1 MSILAAPNTAYTPAD
16 LLLLRDGDNYE
27 LVNGQLV
34 ERHMGFNAGRIGAR
48 IIGLLDPFVLQNR
61 LGTVVNADSGYQC
74 FPGTAG
80 KVRRADLSFISAS
93 RLPTEAET
101 EGHCRIHPDLVVEV
115 VSPNDEF
122 EDVVEKVEEW
132 LGAGV
137 RLAWLVSPRT
147 RTIWVFRRDGSGI
160 LLREKDELTGEDVLP
175 GFRCAIREIFLPP
188 PGADTPS

>member
-34 ERHMGFNAGRIGAR
+34 ERHMGMRSGRIAGRIG
-48 IIGLLDPFVLQNR
+48 LL
-61 LGTVVNADSGYQC
+61 LGNHCETSKAGAYYPADVSYQC
-74 FPGTAG
+74 FSDVPA
-80 KVRRADLSFISAS
+80 KVRRPDVSFLAAGRIA
-93 RLPTEAET
+93 PEQEP
-101 EGHCRIHPDLVVEV
+101 EGHCRIAPDLVVEV

-122 EDVVEKVEEW
+122 EDVVEKIEEW

-147 RTIWVFRRDGSGI
+147 RTIWVFRRDGSGV
-160 LLREKDELTGEDVLP
+160 LLREQDELTGEEVLP

-188 PGADTPS
+188 PGAAAPS